1 MIFQKEFHPNV
12 NSNLESTDLKEKAL
26 PLSQLDLSKVVAI
39 RILFL
44 NFLKNTKNAFTQNAI
59 DAFWFFA
66 SILSFLIISK
76 LFCFV
81 KVALIEQAQKIYLS
95 KMIVQGKKCPGNLK
109 NGQSMEIYRFVRNVY
124 KYVLWRRKQNIN

>member
-1 MIFQKEFHPNV
+1 MGAHYSFELISIETYAPQFIGLNKIFLGSV
-12 NSNLESTDLKEKAL
+12 
-26 PLSQLDLSKVVAI
+26 
-39 RILFL
+39 
-44 NFLKNTKNAFTQNAI
+44 
-59 DAFWFFA
+59 
-66 SILSFLIISK
+66 K

-124 KYVLWRRKQNIN
+124 KYVL